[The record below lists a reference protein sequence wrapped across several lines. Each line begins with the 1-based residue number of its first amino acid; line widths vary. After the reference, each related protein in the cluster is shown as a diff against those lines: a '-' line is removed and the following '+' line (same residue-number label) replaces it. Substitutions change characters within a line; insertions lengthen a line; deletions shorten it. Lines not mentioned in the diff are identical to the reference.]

1 MSDRTI
7 AMLIQQQRIELAFEI
22 TLAALLLA
30 ALTLGS
36 AAVVQALR
44 RRSRHTVTRAL
55 VMATLL
61 TIACGAIQHQVRLSH
76 RIARERAIAEDERA
90 ARLNPADR
98 ADGIQSMRLTAA
110 MAELRRSGHKT
121 GNLAPGTSHP
131 QKFLC
136 VRRH

>member
-1 MSDRTI
+1 MTDRTI
-7 AMLIQQQRIELAFEI
+7 GMLIQQQRIELAFEI

-36 AAVVQALR
+36 AAALQALR
-44 RRSRHTVTRAL
+44 RRARHTATRAF

-61 TIACGAIQHQVRLSH
+61 TIACGAIQHQVRISH

-98 ADGIQSMRLTAA
+98 ADGIQSTAA
-110 MAELRRSGHKT
+110 DCRDGRAEE
-121 GNLAPGTSHP
+121 
-131 QKFLC
+131 
-136 VRRH
+136 VRP

>member
-7 AMLIQQQRIELAFEI
+7 AMLIQQQRIELVFEI
-22 TLAALLLA
+22 TLAALLLD

-36 AAVVQALR
+36 VAVVQALR
-44 RRSRHTVTRAL
+44 RRSRHIVTRAF

-90 ARLNPADR
+90 
-98 ADGIQSMRLTAA
+98 DGIQSTAA
-110 MAELRRSGHKT
+110 DCCDGRAQE
-121 GNLAPGTSHP
+121 
-131 QKFLC
+131 
-136 VRRH
+136 VRP

>member
-22 TLAALLLA
+22 TLAALLA
-30 ALTLGS
+30 AVTLGS

-61 TIACGAIQHQVRLSH
+61 TIACGAIQHEVRLSH
-76 RIARERAIAEDERA
+76 RISRERAIAEDERA
-90 ARLNPADR
+90 AGLNLTER
-98 ADGIQSMRLTAA
+98 ADDIQSTAA
-110 MAELRRSGHKT
+110 DCCDGRAEEVQ
-121 GNLAPGTSHP
+121 P
-131 QKFLC
+131 
-136 VRRH
+136 

>member
-7 AMLIQQQRIELAFEI
+7 VMLIQQQRIELAFEI

-36 AAVVQALR
+36 AAAVQALR
-44 RRSRHTVTRAL
+44 RRSRQTVTRAF

-61 TIACGAIQHQVRLSH
+61 AIACGAIQHRFRLSH

-90 ARLNPADR
+90 AGLNLTER
-98 ADGIQSMRLTAA
+98 ADDVHSTAA
-110 MAELRRSGHKT
+110 DCCDGRSAE
-121 GNLAPGTSHP
+121 
-131 QKFLC
+131 
-136 VRRH
+136 VRP

>member
-36 AAVVQALR
+36 AAAVQALR
-44 RRSRHTVTRAL
+44 RRSRQTVTRAL

-76 RIARERAIAEDERA
+76 RIARERAIAEDEHA
-90 ARLNPADR
+90 ARLTLADR
-98 ADGIQSMRLTAA
+98 ADNIQSTAA
-110 MAELRRSGHKT
+110 DCRDGRAEE
-121 GNLAPGTSHP
+121 
-131 QKFLC
+131 
-136 VRRH
+136 VRP